1 MSIKMENIF
10 DDKVIYGIRDY
21 MIEKRETIAIAE
33 SVTSGF
39 MQAAFSTAPD
49 ASKFYQ
55 GGITVYNAGQKYRH
69 LLIDPI
75 HTSSCNSVSQRVA
88 DEMALN
94 VCRLFCSDWGAG
106 ITGYA
111 TPDEQAHF
119 KLFAHYAIASGNK
132 IISRKTI
139 TPANDDPLMIQLYY
153 VNDVLQALYTLC
165 KGRAEPDRFA

>member
-1 MSIKMENIF
+1 MENIF

-21 MIEKRETIAIAE
+21 MIKKKETIAIAE

-88 DEMALN
+88 EEMALN
-94 VCRLFCSDWGAG
+94 VCGLFRSDWGVG

-119 KLFAHYAIASGNK
+119 KLFAHYAIASKNK

-139 TPANDDPLMIQLYY
+139 TPAKDDPLMIQLQY
-153 VNDVLQALYTLC
+153 VNNVLQNIYMIC
-165 KGRAEPDRFA
+165 KRKSRTR